1 MGLIDSAV
9 EVATS
14 FSGHLT
20 RTRTDNWP
28 SRSGAWGA
36 KSNWTTNYSDKT
48 FLQIS
53 SATSVGQRRRGAKG
67 KRGGL
72 DQGHGSCLQVIG
84 LWEVTNQTT
93 ESWIIFLLIRKAV
106 NPFCGFCCR
115 NREDGSMRPPDRMNF
130 WVFPNRGWPIA
141 LFWKLSG
148 SFFLLQ
154 KYPKNAPRGNFWIKN
169 ALRGN
174 SSVCNSSWHNAIAMI
189 NYFNILINLSSPN
202 FNFHSAHVTK
212 QISTLYCLNMI
223 NIIELKPIVFSSST
237 RDIYKSNLQWI
248 QNLCILLTHSK

>member
-9 EVATS
+9 EVAAS

-28 SRSGAWGA
+28 SRSGAWGT

-72 DQGHGSCLQVIG
+72 VQGHGSCLQVIG

-93 ESWIIFLLIRKAV
+93 ENWIIFLLIRKAV
-106 NPFCGFCCR
+106 NPFCGFCDFVAEIGKMIACGHQIGWIF
-115 NREDGSMRPPDRMNF
+115 ESFQTGVCPPPYF
-130 WVFPNRGWPIA
+130 
-141 LFWKLSG
+141 
-148 SFFLLQ
+148 
-154 KYPKNAPRGNFWIKN
+154 GNYL
-169 ALRGN
+169 A
-174 SSVCNSSWHNAIAMI
+174 
-189 NYFNILINLSSPN
+189 
-202 FNFHSAHVTK
+202 
-212 QISTLYCLNMI
+212 
-223 NIIELKPIVFSSST
+223 VFSSSK
-237 RDIYKSNLQWI
+237 IPPKMHWEEIFGSNIARIANAVQCH
-248 QNLCILLTHSK
+248 N